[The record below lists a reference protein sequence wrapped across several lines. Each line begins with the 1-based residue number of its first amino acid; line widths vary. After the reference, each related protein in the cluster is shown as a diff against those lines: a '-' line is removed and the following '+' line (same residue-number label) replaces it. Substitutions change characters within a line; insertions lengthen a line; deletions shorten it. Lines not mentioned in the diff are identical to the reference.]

1 MATKKEPAKK
11 TTAKKTEPKKDKPA
25 PKKDTRVWH
34 DGHPMKTGVYECKL
48 DGKDLYLIWLHC
60 DICSK
65 HGKWSTM
72 DGQLPIGKKIEWTGE
87 PVPRNERV

>member
-1 MATKKEPAKK
+1 MATKKTETKAAPKKTAAKK
-11 TTAKKTEPKKDKPA
+11 PEV
-25 PKKDTRVWH
+25 KKDTRVWH

-48 DGKDLYLIWLHC
+48 DGKELYLIWLHC

-72 DGQLPIGKKIEWTGE
+72 DGQLPIGNKIEWTGE
-87 PVPRNERV
+87 PVPKDKR

>member
-1 MATKKEPAKK
+1 MATKKAETKAAPKK
-11 TTAKKTEPKKDKPA
+11 TAAKKTEPKKD
-25 PKKDTRVWH
+25 TRIWNE
-34 DGHPMKTGVYECKL
+34 GHPMKTGVYECKL
-48 DGKDLYLIWLHC
+48 DGKELYLIWLHC

-72 DGQLPIGKKIEWTGE
+72 DGQLPIGNKIEWTGE